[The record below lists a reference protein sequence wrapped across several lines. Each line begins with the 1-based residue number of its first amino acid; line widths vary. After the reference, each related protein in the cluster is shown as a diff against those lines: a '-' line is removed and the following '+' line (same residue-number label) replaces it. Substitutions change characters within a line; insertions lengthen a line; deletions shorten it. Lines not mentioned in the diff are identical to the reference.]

1 MSSKRAEEVCW
12 QEVGADTACMLLAPR
27 AILLGADPPR
37 TVRVPPHLQRGLG
50 GGAKTQSQI
59 EDRDSVSFRD
69 SVSLRR
75 GAENV

>member
-50 GGAKTQSQI
+50 GGG
-59 EDRDSVSFRD
+59 RR
-69 SVSLRR
+69 LRVR
-75 GAENV
+75 SRIAIAFHLGIV